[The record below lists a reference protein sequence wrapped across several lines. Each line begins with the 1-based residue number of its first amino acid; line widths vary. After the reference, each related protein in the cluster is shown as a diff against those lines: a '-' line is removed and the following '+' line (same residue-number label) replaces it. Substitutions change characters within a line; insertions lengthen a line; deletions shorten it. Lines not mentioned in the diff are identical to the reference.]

1 LAERDGK
8 PAAFYQNIKILFPG
22 KSMIDILLDLSI
34 LMQDFDEANRLVN
47 YIQRSPGEMEETNR

>member
-1 LAERDGK
+1 
-8 PAAFYQNIKILFPG
+8 
-22 KSMIDILLDLSI
+22 MIDILLDLSI